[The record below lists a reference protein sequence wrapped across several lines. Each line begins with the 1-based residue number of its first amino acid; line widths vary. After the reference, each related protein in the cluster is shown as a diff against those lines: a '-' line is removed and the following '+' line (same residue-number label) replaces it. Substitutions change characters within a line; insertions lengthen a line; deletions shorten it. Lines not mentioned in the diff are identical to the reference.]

1 MRLIVLPLLLPLLL
15 LTAGCKDAGSDD
27 DAAAPATAPTVAK
40 QPDGP
45 TVAAQTAK
53 FAPSSTTDSSR
64 QPEVRI
70 AGDAAGAATPTPK
83 PQDLLPLTS
92 ILGIARSRVP
102 GEIIDVDLDDDDGL
116 AEYEVEILT
125 AAGRKIEIRIDARRG
140 TVLEEE
146 ED

>member
-1 MRLIVLPLLLPLLL
+1 M
-15 LTAGCKDAGSDD
+15 
-27 DAAAPATAPTVAK
+27 
-40 QPDGP
+40 
-45 TVAAQTAK
+45 
-53 FAPSSTTDSSR
+53 
-64 QPEVRI
+64 
-70 AGDAAGAATPTPK
+70 
-83 PQDLLPLTS
+83 
-92 ILGIARSRVP
+92 GIARSRVP